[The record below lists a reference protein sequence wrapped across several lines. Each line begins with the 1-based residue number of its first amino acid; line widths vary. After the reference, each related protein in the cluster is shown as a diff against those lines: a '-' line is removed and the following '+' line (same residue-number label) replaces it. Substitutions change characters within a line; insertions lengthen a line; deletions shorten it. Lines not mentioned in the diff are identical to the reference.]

1 MPWYL
6 LLKKKSLIK
15 SLTTLLAPESEDKRM
30 SDTPRTAIEEILE
43 DPEISLTKFERHV
56 LQSIRKKNIISRDTR
71 REFFDNRTLGERL
84 ADGVAQFGGSWTF
97 IIIFV
102 CFLIV
107 WIVLNSFLLL
117 KWGKEGFDPYPYIL
131 LNLFLSMTAAV
142 QAPLIMMS
150 QNRQA
155 AQDRLQAKNDYEVN
169 LKAELE
175 IQRLHEKLDKLH
187 TGEWRELQE
196 TQEQQL
202 RLLERIHRERA
213 ERNLAK

>member
-1 MPWYL
+1 
-6 LLKKKSLIK
+6 
-15 SLTTLLAPESEDKRM
+15 M

-43 DPEISLTKFERHV
+43 DPKISLTKFERHV
-56 LQSIRKKNIISRDTR
+56 LQSIRNKNIISRDTR

-84 ADGVAQFGGSWTF
+84 ADGVAKFGGSWSF

-102 CFLIV
+102 CFMIV

-142 QAPLIMMS
+142 QAPIIMMS

-155 AQDRLQAKNDYEVN
+155 VQDRLQAQNDYEVN

-202 RLLERIHRERA
+202 RLLERIHRERD
-213 ERNLAK
+213 ERNLAN